1 MSDEMKAEE
10 GQDNIG
16 IDNKQPVDEA
26 KPEVKEDPGFPAGD
40 TGTAMLM
47 RMNEHHKPLREWGFS
62 FIDWRPGMEI
72 LDVGC
77 GGGAAIHEMLSLSEG
92 SIVKGIDHSDES
104 ISLSRVMNAEAIKY
118 ERCRIEKAKVE
129 HMPFLDREFDLVTA
143 IETMYFW
150 PDPLA
155 AMREIKRVLKRGGIF
170 AIMAEACTH
179 ETWEEDREKY
189 PGIFK
194 VYTQEEIADI
204 MRSAGFRDIK
214 IERGEGE
221 NIIVLGEK

>member
-1 MSDEMKAEE
+1 MSDEKKTEE
-10 GQDNIG
+10 TS
-16 IDNKQPVDEA
+16 
-26 KPEVKEDPGFPAGD
+26 EVQVNRPEDPGFPSGD

-47 RMNEHHKPLREWGFS
+47 RMNEHHKPLREWAFG

-77 GGGAAIHEMLSLSEG
+77 GGGAAIHEMLTLSEG

-104 ISLSRVMNAEAIKY
+104 ISLSRVLNAEAIKY

-129 HMPFLDREFDLVTA
+129 HMPFLNREFDLVTA

-155 AMREIKRVLKRGGIF
+155 AMHEIKRVLKRGGTF
-170 AIMAEACTH
+170 AVIAEACTH
-179 ETWEEDREKY
+179 ETWEEDRKKY
-189 PGIFK
+189 PGTFK
-194 VYTQEEIADI
+194 VYTPEEIADL
-204 MRSAGFRDIK
+204 MRTASFTDVKA
-214 IERGEGE
+214 EQGEGE
-221 NIIVLGEK
+221 NICVLGVK